1 MTRIEL
7 KKNEKKKNFEL
18 IKSKLEIFI
27 LKYLLYI
34 YNTICERERERVC
47 VCVCVCKNNER
58 NTVKSECK
66 KISFCAKNNN

>member
-7 KKNEKKKNFEL
+7 KKMKKKKNFEL

-34 YNTICERERERVC
+34 YNTICERENEC

-58 NTVKSECK
+58 NTLIILNHLKQLS
-66 KISFCAKNNN
+66 IYRSNF